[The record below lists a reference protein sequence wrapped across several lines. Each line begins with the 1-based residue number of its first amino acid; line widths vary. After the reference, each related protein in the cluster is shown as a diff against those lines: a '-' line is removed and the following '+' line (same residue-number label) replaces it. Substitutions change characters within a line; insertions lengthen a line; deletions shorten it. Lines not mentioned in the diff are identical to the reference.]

1 MSGCHACPDLG
12 TYPAIGIDRAA
23 QLFREKARLYAGLP
37 MTIVA
42 PSSWIEQKARQSPLL
57 GSFPILRIPNGLD
70 GGAYAPR
77 SREEAR
83 QRLGLPLHARVILFS
98 AHILDNNPRKG
109 GDVLMQA
116 LTILGPQKDWILAL
130 MGEGGESWRVPIPV
144 HNLGFHSDPSDI
156 ARCYAAADVVVI
168 PSVLEN
174 LPNTLIESLAC
185 GRVVVASDC
194 GGMRDGVLHE
204 TTGLITRVGD
214 AQDLAR
220 GLKAMLDADERRP
233 AMEREARAFFEREFS
248 AERELERIESLYFS
262 LAARTAKQ

>member
-1 MSGCHACPDLG
+1 
-12 TYPAIGIDRAA
+12 
-23 QLFREKARLYAGLP
+23 LP

-42 PSSWIEQKARQSPLL
+42 PSSWIEQKALQSPLL

-70 GGAYAPR
+70 GRDYAPR
-77 SREEAR
+77 SRQEVR
-83 QRLGLPLHARVILFS
+83 QRLGLPPHARVILFS

-116 LTILGPQKDWILAL
+116 LTMLGPQKDWILAL
-130 MGEGGESWRVPIPV
+130 MGEGGESWRAPIPV
-144 HNLGFHSDPSDI
+144 HNLGFLLDPLDI
-156 ARCYAAADVVVI
+156 ARCYAAADVVAI

-194 GGMRDGVLHE
+194 GGMRDGALHE
-204 TTGLITRVGD
+204 TTGLLTRMGD
-214 AQDLAR
+214 AQDLAQ
-220 GLKAMLDADERRP
+220 GLKTMLDADDRRP
-233 AMEREARAFFEREFS
+233 AMERAARALFEREFS

-262 LAARTAKQ
+262 LAARATQQ